1 MANGKDMT
9 AEELS
14 AAIHEIQ
21 RRVRARHPS
30 GEIGSSGIQLP
41 DLMPLV
47 HARDAADAKVAS
59 IGSVNPRPPG
69 LVNDVLQGAKKTVAR
84 ALNWFGRGQVDFNR
98 AVAGYLQAN
107 IEALSEMRRAMTEM
121 VRFTE
126 ESSKRIAARMD
137 DLSKRQESVPGQLA
151 ELRKEAADIRL
162 HWSQWRPQWEERLGQ
177 SEIRLLRTVSEMQG
191 AFQHRTGILESSFRE
206 TVQAQHADYNAA
218 LERVAQDV
226 QKRLWADFERV
237 RRDYEQMIHAELRLI
252 RQRAAVAPPAAIP
265 AAQTEP
271 PFAVD
276 WLAFGSKFRGESDA
290 IRGQQGLYIE
300 RFTGAADVLDV
311 GCGRGEFLAAA
322 REAGIHARGIDAN
335 AEMVAICR
343 AQGLDAETAD
353 LFEYLSSLPPES
365 LGGLYCSQV
374 VEHLPPQRVPE
385 LLRLAQAKLRSG
397 ALLAIETPNPE
408 CLAIFATH
416 FYLDPTHSRPVPP
429 ALLAFYLE
437 ELGFTRIEVVRLHPA
452 VEHAPALASLPAE
465 VREQFFGAQ
474 DYAAFA
480 RKS

>member
-1 MANGKDMT
+1 MT

-14 AAIHEIQ
+14 AAIAEIQ

-69 LVNDVLQGAKKTVAR
+69 LVNDVLQGVKKTVAR

-98 AVAGYLQAN
+98 AVTGYLQAN

-126 ESSKRIAARMD
+126 EASQRIAARMD
-137 DLSKRQESVPGQLA
+137 ELAAREHGIPEQVA
-151 ELRKEAADIRL
+151 ELRKEAADIRV
-162 HWSQWRPQWEERLGQ
+162 HWAQWRPQWEDRLGK
-177 SEIRLLRTVSEMQG
+177 SEIQLLRTVSEMQG
-191 AFQHRTGILESSFRE
+191 AFQHRTSILESGFRE

-237 RRDYEQMIHAELRLI
+237 RGDYERMIHAELRLI
-252 RQRAAVAPPAAIP
+252 RQRSPLPAAAPAPPL
-265 AAQTEP
+265 QKDEP
-271 PFAVD
+271 FPVD
-276 WLAFGSKFRGESDA
+276 WLAFGDKFRGNQES
-290 IRGQQGLYIE
+290 IRAQQGLYIE
-300 RFTGAADVLDV
+300 RFAGASDVLDV
-311 GCGRGEFLAAA
+311 GCGRGEFLEAA
-322 REAGIHARGIDAN
+322 REAGIQARGIDAN
-335 AEMVAICR
+335 PEMVAICR
-343 AQGLDAETAD
+343 AKGLEAETAD
-353 LFEYLSSLPPES
+353 LFEYLSSLPSDS
-365 LGGLYCSQV
+365 LGGLYSSQV
-374 VEHLPPQRVPE
+374 VEHLPPPRVPE
-385 LLRLAQAKLRSG
+385 LLRLAHAKLRSG
-397 ALLAIETPNPE
+397 ALIAIETPNPE

-437 ELGFTRIEVVRLHPA
+437 ELGFTRIEVLRLHPA
-452 VEHAPALASLPAE
+452 IENAPALGSLPAE

-480 RKS
+480 RKA

>member
-14 AAIHEIQ
+14 AAIQEIQ

-30 GEIGSSGIQLP
+30 GEIGSSGILLP

-59 IGSVNPRPPG
+59 IGGVNPRPPG
-69 LVNDVLQGAKKTVAR
+69 LLNDLVQAAKKSVAR
-84 ALNWFGRGQVDFNR
+84 ALTWFGRGQVDFNR
-98 AVAGYLQAN
+98 AVTNYLQAN

-126 ESSKRIAARMD
+126 EAAQRTAARMD
-137 DLSKRQESVPGQLA
+137 DLAARQENVPDQLA
-151 ELRKEAADIRL
+151 ELRKDAADIRL

-191 AFQHRTGILESSFRE
+191 AFQHRTGILESGFRE
-206 TVQAQHADYNAA
+206 TVRAQHADYNAA

-252 RQRAAVAPPAAIP
+252 RQRAAIPPAAGASPP
-265 AAQTEP
+265 APEP
-271 PFAVD
+271 PLAVD
-276 WLAFGSKFRGESDA
+276 WLAFGNKFRGDPES
-290 IRGQQGLYIE
+290 IRAQQGMYVQ
-300 RFTGAADVLDV
+300 RFAGADDVLDI
-311 GCGRGEFLAAA
+311 GCGRGEFLEAA
-322 REAGIHARGIDAN
+322 REAGIPARGIDAN

-343 AQGLDAETAD
+343 ARGLEAETAD
-353 LFEYLSSLPPES
+353 LFEYLSSLPGES

-374 VEHLPPQRVPE
+374 IEHLPPQRVPE
-385 LLRLAQAKLRSG
+385 LLRLAHAKLRSG
-397 ALLAIETPNPE
+397 GLIAIETPNPE

-429 ALLAFYLE
+429 ALLAFYLQ
-437 ELGFTRIEVVRLHPA
+437 ELGFTRIEVTRLHPA
-452 VEHAPALASLPAE
+452 VDNAPALASLPAE
-465 VREQFFGAQ
+465 LREQFFGAQ

-480 RKS
+480 RKA